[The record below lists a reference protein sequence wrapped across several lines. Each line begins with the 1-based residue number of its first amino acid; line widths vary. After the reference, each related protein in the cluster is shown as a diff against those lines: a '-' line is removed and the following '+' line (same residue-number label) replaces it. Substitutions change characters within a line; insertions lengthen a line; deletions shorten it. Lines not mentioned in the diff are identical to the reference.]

1 MQDEVELLNF
11 LYNRFNARDMDA
23 VLAALHEDVV
33 WANGFEGGHVQGR
46 DAVRG
51 YWTRQWGMVDP
62 HVEPVNFSE
71 GPNGEIIVEVHQ
83 VVRDLQGRLI
93 VDHKVGHIFTIDDGA
108 VRRFD
113 IRDASASTI
122 PDASASPVLDA

>member
-1 MQDEVELLNF
+1 MAVQDEVELLNF

-33 WANGFEGGHVQGR
+33 WANGLEGGHLHGR
-46 DAVRG
+46 EAVRS
-51 YWTRQWGMVDP
+51 YWTRQWEMVDP
-62 HVEPVNFSE
+62 HVEPVRFSE

-83 VVRDLQGRLI
+83 VVHDLQGGRLL
-93 VDHKVGHIFTIDDGA
+93 DQMVGHLFKIDNGA

-113 IRDASASTI
+113 IRDA
-122 PDASASPVLDA
+122 